1 MVRMKNLMILKQ
13 DFSDCSQILVAFGDE
28 KRQAIIIR
36 LLEDKACKG
45 VRVCDLIE
53 TTQLSRPAI
62 SHHLKVLKDAQIVT
76 YRSVGTKNY
85 YYLIHD
91 VSAIN
96 QLKNLIENVT
106 KLLGEE

>member
-1 MVRMKNLMILKQ
+1 MKNLMKLKQ
-13 DFSDCSQILVAFGDE
+13 DFSDCSQILVALGDE

-53 TTQLSRPAI
+53 ATQLSRPAI
-62 SHHLKVLKDAQIVT
+62 SHHLKILKDAQIVT
-76 YRSVGTKNY
+76 YQSVGTKNY
-85 YYLIHD
+85 YYLTHD